1 MIIGKID
8 AGHALLTVDKGRKIC
23 RIGKVTPRDLFFQS
37 TIGNRVD
44 ANGNI
49 IIYPEDEIVY
59 YGDEQT
65 LLLTIKE
72 VLTYQIVNDMVAL
85 KFAYKIKSDEEQRNQ
100 LTNQL
105 TTIPYIQLERYFN
118 YNNIIA
124 LSFYGMIDSVI
135 SNRSKFIKYIKEPY
149 GWFIIGDTEY
159 HLLMDTDFDQ
169 LYGYIGGV
177 IGKRISDNGVLKDA
191 NMNLIIYASAGMYT
205 KKDLDTLMDMVRS
218 YYVR

>member
-23 RIGKVTPRDLFFQS
+23 RIGKVAPRDLFFQS

-85 KFAYKIKSDEEQRNQ
+85 KFAYKIKTDEDQRNQ
-100 LTNQL
+100 LTA
-105 TTIPYIQLERYFN
+105 IPYIQLERYFN

-177 IGKRISDNGVLKDA
+177 IGKRISDNGVLKDV
-191 NMNLIIYASAGMYT
+191 NMNLIIYASAGLYT
-205 KKDLDTLMDMVRS
+205 KKDLDILMGMVRS
-218 YYVR
+218 YYER

>member
-23 RIGKVTPRDLFFQS
+23 RIGKVAPRDLFFQS

-85 KFAYKIKSDEEQRNQ
+85 KFAYKIKTDEDQQ
-100 LTNQL
+100 NQL

-177 IGKRISDNGVLKDA
+177 IRKRISDNGVLKDV
-191 NMNLIIYASAGMYT
+191 NMNLIIYASAGLYT
-205 KKDLDTLMDMVRS
+205 KKDLDILMGMVRS
-218 YYVR
+218 YYER